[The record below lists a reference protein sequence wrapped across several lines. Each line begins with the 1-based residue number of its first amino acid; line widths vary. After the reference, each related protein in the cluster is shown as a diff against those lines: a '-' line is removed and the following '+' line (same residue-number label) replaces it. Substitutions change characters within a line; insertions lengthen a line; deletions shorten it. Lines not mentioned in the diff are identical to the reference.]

1 MLRGRTFAGQDTA
14 TSQRVAILNQTL
26 AKKLFA
32 VDDVVGS
39 LRNASHIEPGFE
51 TRNILSFSVSPV
63 LDGYSATQ
71 AATYYRSLLERLNAI
86 QGVKSAALATLL
98 PLSYGQLQESVEM
111 GQASGTST
119 QEIPVN
125 ANLVSSE
132 YFRTIGISI
141 ILGRSF
147 AKDEVDTTSVIVNQ
161 TLADRFFRGRDPIGQ
176 QLRLGGGEHQR
187 VMTIIGVAR
196 DSKYRTLGE
205 PSQPFIYES
214 LPAGFEGPSG
224 TTVLVKTTG
233 DSQPLLSAIRIQAS
247 ALDKNVPISPIE
259 TMSDHLKSDLW
270 LARTTAIIL
279 VSLGGVG
286 LFVAMI
292 GLYGIVSYSVTRRTH
307 EIGIRMALGAQRIDV
322 LNMVARE
329 GLFLILTGTG
339 IGLAAALALTRFL
352 GSLLYGLRATDPM
365 TFAGVLILFVTI
377 ALLACYIPA
386 RRATRVDPLVAL
398 RCE

>member
-1 MLRGRTFAGQDTA
+1 VQ
-14 TSQRVAILNQTL
+14 
-26 AKKLFA
+26 
-32 VDDVVGS
+32 S

-51 TRNILSFSVSPV
+51 TRNILSFSVSPI

-86 QGVKSAALATLL
+86 RGVKSTALATLM

-141 ILGRSF
+141 VLGRSF
-147 AKDEVDTTSVIVNQ
+147 AQDEVDTNKVIVNQ

-176 QLRLGGGEHQR
+176 QLRLGGGERQR

-205 PSQPFIYES
+205 PSQPFIYEP

-233 DSQPLLSAIRIQAS
+233 DPQPVLSAIRTQAS

-279 VSLGGVG
+279 VSLGGTG

-307 EIGIRMALGAQRIDV
+307 EIGIRMALGAQRVDV
-322 LNMVARE
+322 LKMVARE
-329 GLFLILTGTG
+329 GLFLILAGIG

-352 GSLLYGLRATDPM
+352 GSLLYGLRATDPL
-365 TFAGVLILFVTI
+365 TFGGVLVFFLTI
-377 ALLACYIPA
+377 ALLACYLPA
-386 RRATRVDPLVAL
+386 RRATRVDPIVAL